1 MRPSFLASPTP
12 AMPTMSEATT
22 IGMTII
28 LIRRMKISPAGC
40 RTLAIHQA
48 FSALKWLS
56 RAPMAIP
63 STSPMS
69 ICHARLSLALVIVVT
84 L

>member
-1 MRPSFLASPTP
+1 
-12 AMPTMSEATT
+12 MPTISDATT

-28 LIRRMKISPAGC
+28 LIRRMKMSPAGC

-56 RAPMAIP
+56 NAPMAIP
-63 STSPMS
+63 STNPIR
-69 ICHARLSLALVIVVT
+69 ICQARLNLALVIVVT